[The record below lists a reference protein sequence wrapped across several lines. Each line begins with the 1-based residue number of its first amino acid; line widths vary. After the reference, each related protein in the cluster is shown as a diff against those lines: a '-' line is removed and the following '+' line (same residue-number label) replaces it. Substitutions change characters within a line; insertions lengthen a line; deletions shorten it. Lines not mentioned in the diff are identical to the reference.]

1 MTTPAERTEAV
12 KLAMDLAVSLTDN
25 KKLRIGGLNRARVV
39 CMLRYLPTL
48 GELALTHEKC
58 PELWG
63 KP

>member
-12 KLAMDLAVSLTDN
+12 KIASSVAKRWAQGLPLADSTSIAEW
-25 KKLRIGGLNRARVV
+25 RY
-39 CMLRYLPTL
+39 MLRHLPTL
-48 GELALTHEKC
+48 GELELTHEKC